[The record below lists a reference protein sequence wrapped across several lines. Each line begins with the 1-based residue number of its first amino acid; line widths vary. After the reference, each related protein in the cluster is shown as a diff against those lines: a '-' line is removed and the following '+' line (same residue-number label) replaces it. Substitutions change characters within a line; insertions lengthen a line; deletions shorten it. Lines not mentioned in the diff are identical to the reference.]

1 VANDDTLEAMTKQVF
16 QNHWDLVQNIKSAS
30 GGNPHATGRIT
41 GQDRR
46 PVVGGRSDSPPPSSK
61 VKGNLESLSILK

>member
-30 GGNPHATGRIT
+30 GGNPHAK
-41 GQDRR
+41 
-46 PVVGGRSDSPPPSSK
+46 PVALPDKIGDPS
-61 VKGNLESLSILK
+61 